1 EKPGKLARRYELHGS
16 RNGFFFGGRILT
28 GGDSPWAFIA
38 CLCVVFGFA
47 GLWFGTTGVWWWREA
62 GRARA
67 IVIVCTYMAAVVI
80 SSMMVTA
87 FSDPGILPRGLDPDP
102 PYPATSPSDGGIR
115 TPMPRD
121 LKVRDDV
128 VRVKYCPTCKTYR
141 PPRASHCKMCDNCV
155 DGCDHHCQ
163 WVNNCVGTRNYTMFI
178 VMLSS
183 ATLTLILMIITA
195 ALHLWYL
202 TVWQAYTFKEALAHG
217 PGSAVAFALAIVVI
231 CPVGALLSYHLRLL
245 LLNITT
251 IEQIRNQAHK
261 SLVPGPPPPNPF
273 SHGSWRKNFI
283 AVLCRPQTLS
293 WLNASAVATEDRR
306 DVNPGM

>member
-1 EKPGKLARRYELHGS
+1 MDLRTRATAKKRRRLMEKVVGRNGGEKRSELPTVTVATISSQSSKQTGEDDTEKPGKLARRYELHGS

-62 GRARA
+62 GRARVAISLGDPPPVGLDGFDFARRPVGTVGVEGRDWSWVTVDANARRAGKA
-67 IVIVCTYMAAVVI
+67 IVIVCAYMAAVVI

-102 PYPATSPSDGGIR
+102 PYPATSPSDGGVR

-141 PPRASHCKMCDNCV
+141 PPRASHCKMV
-155 DGCDHHCQ
+155 
-163 WVNNCVGTRNYTMFI
+163 TI
-178 VMLSS
+178 S
-183 ATLTLILMIITA
+183 
-195 ALHLWYL
+195 LH
-202 TVWQAYTFKEALAHG
+202 K
-217 PGSAVAFALAIVVI
+217 I
-231 CPVGALLSYHLRLL
+231 
-245 LLNITT
+245 
-251 IEQIRNQAHK
+251 
-261 SLVPGPPPPNPF
+261 
-273 SHGSWRKNFI
+273 
-283 AVLCRPQTLS
+283 
-293 WLNASAVATEDRR
+293 
-306 DVNPGM
+306 